1 MNHKHQQMCIKKKG
15 INWDY
20 CPYRLDGDIYSVRVQ
35 FTQRGKIRLLYRKKT
50 IKEQNSLG

>member
-20 CPYRLDGDIYSVRVQ
+20 CPYRLDGDIYSVRV
-35 FTQRGKIRLLYRKKT
+35 
-50 IKEQNSLG
+50 